1 MIVDFKVKY
10 TIFGVEQL
18 QTVMSTNEKGE
29 PIQIQEPMYLHKT
42 LANFLGMNPHKETGI
57 GYMDALKWASL
68 INEGKPIDIGAN
80 EAELL
85 KKFIESSDFTAFA
98 KKCLLECF
106 DEKL

>member
-1 MIVDFKVKY
+1 
-10 TIFGVEQL
+10 
-18 QTVMSTNEKGE
+18 
-29 PIQIQEPMYLHKT
+29 
-42 LANFLGMNPHKETGI
+42 
-57 GYMDALKWASL
+57 MDALKWASL